1 MLHVT
6 NVTCY
11 MLQMVQVICCL
22 FLNKVDSILLLF
34 FNIWVSVLI
43 ELTFLFDVRWL
54 VFLTSLTL
62 FPRKFTLDGIRWLF
76 VLNYWLRTGFVDFEK
91 PMKNTRGCYAAG
103 SRQPETIIAHAAVGG
118 FAGGYAYDGSYM
130 NSTTHRGVREKWC
143 VLTVWCNYSA
153 PLNMNP
159 TNVLR

>member
-1 MLHVT
+1 M
-6 NVTCY
+6 
-11 MLQMVQVICCL
+11 
-22 FLNKVDSILLLF
+22 
-34 FNIWVSVLI
+34 FNINNQWYV
-43 ELTFLFDVRWL
+43 
-54 VFLTSLTL
+54 VFSWIRLTL
-62 FPRKFTLDGIRWLF
+62 FCFSFLTFEFP
-76 VLNYWLRTGFVDFEK
+76 YWLSWLSGSMLVDRFSWLRWRFSRESLLLTEFVDFSFWIIDFVLDSLILK
-91 PMKNTRGCYAAG
+91 TMKHTRGCHAAG